1 MNEYKFLYT
10 HNLSKYVLNV
20 TVMLPIPVY
29 PEFRQFSFH
38 NYPVE
43 KPVET
48 VNNTMNNS

>member
-1 MNEYKFLYT
+1 MNEYEFLYT
-10 HNLSKYVLNV
+10 QNSSKYVPNV
-20 TVMLPIPVY
+20 TVMLQIPVY